1 MKNGEALKL
10 NRDLQDINLK
20 GVKFS
25 YAIARNIAI
34 LKPIIE
40 SLKKAQ
46 EPSVEFQ
53 KYDLERV
60 VIAEKYAKKDE
71 NGKPVIIGE
80 SYIFEDKKIFDK
92 EVETL
97 QKKHKKAI
105 DERTKQI
112 EDFNK
117 LLEEESTVALNLINI
132 KDVPEEITSTQMIQI
147 YQLIEN

>member
-53 KYDLERV
+53 KYE
-60 VIAEKYAKKDE
+60 A
-71 NGKPVIIGE
+71 
-80 SYIFEDKKIFDK
+80 
-92 EVETL
+92 
-97 QKKHKKAI
+97 
-105 DERTKQI
+105 
-112 EDFNK
+112 
-117 LLEEESTVALNLINI
+117 
-132 KDVPEEITSTQMIQI
+132 
-147 YQLIEN
+147 